1 MKEASL
7 DLTVDHE
14 TAKALLTPRTDLLV
28 ERLDPDGVYR
38 QEAGPFRSYERRI
51 STEATD
57 GEQRI
62 KERTSFMLDIPLW
75 APLFHPLMRRA
86 LEETNR
92 TPRRRWWWPQE
103 VLSSISARLLGAL
116 SVLAIISGYL
126 GVLIGQTITFAA
138 EEFGANDAAQ
148 GRTLAAIR
156 IGVIVSV
163 VAIRKADR
171 IGRRPLLIGFASA
184 ALVFTVLGA
193 TASSLVQLGFFQAIS
208 RGFTTGLFTLLMLA
222 VTEEVPAGVRA
233 LGISLMTM
241 CAALGAGM
249 VLWVLPI
256 ADQSPGAWRWTYVA
270 PLLFVPAL
278 LWVARRLPE
287 TRRFGIADEVQAPAP
302 VDRRRFVLIAFSAF
316 ASALFLSP
324 ASQLLNEYLRD
335 EQSMSAGAISVFR
348 LLTGTPAGLVV
359 LVAGIAA
366 DRIGRKPIGGI
377 GLGVGVVFSTFV
389 FFTSGAALWL
399 VGAIGFWSL
408 AAMSPALRGYQTEL
422 FPTRSRARVGGWID
436 LITVTGSAIG
446 LLTVGELSTRWDSL
460 GKAIAVMAAAPLI
473 VVVLIFLVYPET
485 ASRELE
491 EFNPDDPDPQRAP
504 IQA

>member
-7 DLTVDHE
+7 DLTVDQS
-14 TAKALLTPRTDLLV
+14 TAEALLRPRTDLLI

-38 QEAGPFRSYERRI
+38 QEKGPFRSYERRI
-51 STEATD
+51 SREV
-57 GEQRI
+57 
-62 KERTSFMLDIPLW
+62 TSAGHLIDEHTRFALDIPLW
-75 APLFHPLMRRA
+75 SPLFHPLMRRA
-86 LEETNR
+86 LSDPDR
-92 TPRRRWWWPQE
+92 TPRPRWWWPQE
-103 VLSSISARLLGAL
+103 ILPAISARLLGAL

-163 VAIRKADR
+163 VAIRRADR
-171 IGRRPLLIGFASA
+171 IGRRPLLLGFTTA
-184 ALVFTVLGA
+184 ALLFTLLGA
-193 TASSLVQLGFFQAIS
+193 TSSSLIQLGFFQAIS
-208 RGFTTGLFTLLMLA
+208 RGCTTGLFTLLMLA

-241 CAALGAGM
+241 CAALGGGM

-270 PLLFVPAL
+270 PVLFVPAL

-287 TRRFGIADEVQAPAP
+287 TRRFGIADEAQAPAP
-302 VDRRRFVLIAFSAF
+302 VNRRRFALIACSAF
-316 ASALFLSP
+316 GSALFLSP

-335 EQSMSAGAISVFR
+335 DQGMSAAAISVFR

-359 LVAGIAA
+359 LIAGIAA
-366 DRIGRKPIGGI
+366 DRIGRKPIGGL
-377 GLGVGVVFSTFV
+377 GLGIGVVFSLLV
-389 FFTSGAALWL
+389 FFTSGTALWL

-408 AAMSPALRGYQTEL
+408 AGASPALRGYQTEL
-422 FPTRSRARVGGWID
+422 FPTRARARVGGWID

-460 GKAIAVMAAAPLI
+460 GQALAVLAVAPVI

-491 EFNPDDPDPQRAP
+491 EFNPDDPDPQRPA
-504 IQA
+504 IQV

>member
-1 MKEASL
+1 VRAAIL

-14 TAKALLTPRTDLLV
+14 TATALRSPRSDLLL
-28 ERLDPDGVYR
+28 ERLDADGVYR
-38 QEAGPFRSYERRI
+38 QERGPFRSYERHI
-51 STEATD
+51 TSSPA
-57 GEQRI
+57 GAGQRVE
-62 KERTSFMLDIPLW
+62 ERTDFQLDVPLW

-86 LEETNR
+86 LEETDR
-92 TPRRRWWWPQE
+92 MPRRRWWWPQDILPA
-103 VLSSISARLLGAL
+103 VSARLLGAL
-116 SVLAIISGYL
+116 SVLAIITGYL
-126 GVLIGQTITFAA
+126 GVLIGQTITFIA
-138 EEFGANDAAQ
+138 EDFGANDAAQ

-163 VAIRKADR
+163 VAIRRADR
-171 IGRRPLLIGFASA
+171 IGRRPLLLGFTTA
-184 ALVFTVLGA
+184 ALIFTLLGA
-193 TASSLVQLGFFQAIS
+193 TATSLVQLGFFQAIS
-208 RGFTTGLFTLLMLA
+208 RGFTTGLLTLLTLA

-241 CAALGAGM
+241 CAALGGGM

-256 ADQSPGAWRWTYVA
+256 VDTSPGAWRWTYVA
-270 PLLFVPAL
+270 PVLFVPAL
-278 LWVARRLPE
+278 VWVARRLPE
-287 TRRFGIADEVQAPAP
+287 TRRFGVADEVQAPAP
-302 VDRRRFVLIAFSAF
+302 VDQRRFVLIAFSAF

-335 EQSMSAGAISVFR
+335 EQGMTAGAISVFR

-359 LVAGIAA
+359 LGAGIAA

-377 GLGVGVVFSTFV
+377 GLGVGVGFSLLV
-389 FFTSGAALWL
+389 FFTSGLALWF

-446 LLTVGELSTRWDSL
+446 LLAVGELSTRWDSL
-460 GKAIAVMAAAPLI
+460 GQAIAVMAVAPMV
-473 VVVLIFLVYPET
+473 VVVLIFFIYPET

-491 EFNPDDPDPQRAP
+491 EFNPDDPDPQRVA
-504 IQA
+504 IQR